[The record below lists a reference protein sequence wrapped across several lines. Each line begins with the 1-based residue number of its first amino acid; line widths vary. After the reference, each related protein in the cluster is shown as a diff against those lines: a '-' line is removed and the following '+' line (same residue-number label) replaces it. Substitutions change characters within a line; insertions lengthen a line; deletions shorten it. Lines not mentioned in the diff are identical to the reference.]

1 MSTAGRPKSDDP
13 KASMLGV
20 RLSAGERALVE
31 QAAALDGHGKASTW
45 AREVLLAA
53 AGRKVRVSGQK

>member
-1 MSTAGRPKSDDP
+1 MSTVGRPKSDDP
-13 KASMLGV
+13 KGSMLGV
-20 RLSAGERALVE
+20 RLTTGERELVE
-31 QAAALDGHGKASTW
+31 SAAALDGKAKASAW